1 MNKQQFVPQTDENRY
16 LNTTHKCNLTGAELS
31 TILYCLEGYI
41 QGNDDYNSDD
51 NFSKDI
57 DRIFVELQSVT
68 DNYYAQLE
76 EINELKS
83 LLNEWGKLTMK
94 QTNLPQDLSFSK
106 HELETILY
114 SLEGYIQGNNDEEL
128 VEELDTICYKLDAI
142 LEEEN

>member
-1 MNKQQFVPQTDENRY
+1 MSYE
-16 LNTTHKCNLTGAELS
+16 NTTHKVNLTGGEIS
-31 TILYCLEGYI
+31 TILYHLDGAFNNISEDIHPPEI
-41 QGNDDYNSDD
+41 Q
-51 NFSKDI
+51 
-57 DRIFVELQSVT
+57 RIYAELQSVT

-106 HELETILY
+106 HELRTILY